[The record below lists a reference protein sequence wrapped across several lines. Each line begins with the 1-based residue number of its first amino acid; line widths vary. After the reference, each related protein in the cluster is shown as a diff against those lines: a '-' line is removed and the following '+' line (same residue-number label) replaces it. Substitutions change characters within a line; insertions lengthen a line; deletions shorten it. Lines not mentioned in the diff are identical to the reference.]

1 MCNPLRKYFCLTGK
15 RRRLILKPGLKT
27 QRPCACSKKEC
38 LYKTVKTD
46 SLNVKRE
53 LVKCGKKVVSS
64 GLVAGAGGNISAR
77 SGRTIY
83 LSASGMS
90 LDEMTED
97 DYIGVDIDSEKTVD
111 GKGKP
116 TSETSLHL
124 ICYRMR
130 EDIQA
135 IVHTHSPWAGGV
147 ISSGETI
154 KPMFPEFVCDLEKVA
169 HIGYVVPTT
178 RKLAERVAQ
187 VIVDNNVVLMS
198 NHGVLAVGSNLKE
211 AYYRNLIIEDAAKA
225 LVAACIVGKPRFL
238 TEEEIE
244 EIKGLDSVR
253 YRRQVSG
260 NKP

>member
-1 MCNPLRKYFCLTGK
+1 M
-15 RRRLILKPGLKT
+15 KT
-27 QRPCACSKKEC
+27 NTLNTKKQ
-38 LYKTVKTD
+38 
-46 SLNVKRE
+46 
-53 LVKCGKKVVSS
+53 LVEYGKKIISS

-77 SGRTIY
+77 CGRIIY

-90 LDEMTED
+90 FDEMTEN
-97 DYIGVDIDSEKTVD
+97 DYIGVDIDSGKTVD
-111 GKGKP
+111 GKGNP

-147 ISSGETI
+147 ISSGRTI
-154 KPMFPEFVCDLEKVA
+154 KPMFPEFVCDIEKVA
-169 HIGYVVPTT
+169 HIDYVVPTT

-187 VIVDNNVVLMS
+187 VIGNNNAVLMS
-198 NHGVLAVGSNLKE
+198 NHGVLAVGRNLKE
-211 AYYRNLIIEDAAKA
+211 AYYRNLIIEDAAKS

-244 EIKGLDSVR
+244 EIKNLDSVR

-260 NKP
+260 NQP